1 MVAAS
6 PAIEIASLS
15 HRYGDRLALDSVSLT
30 VQRSEI
36 FAFLGPN
43 GGGKTT
49 LFRVLSTLVRPQ
61 SGDVRLLGF
70 DVRQSAYE
78 VRRRI
83 GVVFQSPSLDKKLS
97 VKENLWHQGVLYGLD
112 RTRLASRSSQSLE
125 LLGLTDRAKDRVESL
140 SGGLRRRVELAKGLL
155 HDPQIL
161 LLDEPSTGLDPGA
174 RREFWRHLETLRD
187 ERGIT
192 VLLTTHL
199 LDEADQADR
208 IAILD
213 RGRVVAEGSPDALKA
228 TVSGDAITIES
239 DEPHA
244 ISEAVRRQFELDTR
258 VLENAAGNG
267 AVRIEVADGHAWVP
281 RLVEAFPGRIRAIT
295 LGKPTLEDV
304 FIARCGRRME

>member
-1 MVAAS
+1 MVATS
-6 PAIEIASLS
+6 RSVEIAGLS
-15 HRYGDRLALDSVSLT
+15 HRYGDRLALDNVNLSVD
-30 VQRSEI
+30 RGEI
-36 FAFLGPN
+36 FVFLGPN

-49 LFRVLSTLVRPQ
+49 LFRLLSTLARPQ

-70 DVRQSAYE
+70 DVRQAARE

-97 VKENLWHQGVLYGLD
+97 VRENLWHQGMLYGLGGTSL
-112 RTRLASRSSQSLE
+112 TRRAVEALE
-125 LLGLTDRAKDRVESL
+125 LVGLTDRASDRVETL

-155 HDPQIL
+155 HDPQVM

-174 RREFWRHLETLRD
+174 RREFWQHLIALRR

-213 RGRVVAEGSPDALKA
+213 RGRVVAEGTPDALKA

-239 DEPHA
+239 DEPQA
-244 ISEAVRRQFELDTR
+244 IADAVRRQFELDAR
-258 VLENAAGNG
+258 VLENSSGVG
-267 AVRIEVADGHAWVP
+267 AVRIEVEGGHAWVP

-304 FIARCGRRME
+304 FIARCRRRME